1 MSLDIQRSTTVRR
14 TTNVQRSGTRK
25 GPNPN
30 LNPAAPKKQKGYDIV
45 QQGIKELYPLEK
57 ANVVP
62 DLDIV
67 FVPGLGAN
75 PEDSW
80 KSSKTEFNW
89 TTHAD
94 GLQRDFP
101 RARLLLYMYDSAW
114 IGQLK
119 VKQFMGNIA
128 MGLLVGLRSKREN
141 CQRRP
146 IVFIGH
152 SMGGLVVAKAITLVD
167 SRRDL
172 FPIMFEAT
180 TACIFFGT
188 PFSGAPVAAVA
199 AMYAYFA
206 EKVDVAFSSKLLDL
220 MKPGDEEL
228 RQLRHDFMRL
238 VGKINP
244 KIELFCFWEEHPTDF
259 SQMAGLP
266 SLFGLAKNFIP
277 KQYAEFV
284 NRDSATLPG
293 VEELGLACNHRDLVK
308 FDGPKDDR
316 WTQMVRDPVKKII
329 HGAQLA
335 VRNRLNSVR
344 DIDRAMI
351 SGIMDVLDGA
361 QVQKKRKGLSQ
372 SFTPSS
378 WIPQESEYL
387 EWLQNTGDAG
397 KDAAPQPVD
406 CLYIRGREG
415 RGKTNATMAALQ
427 GIEKLIRENEEN
439 DIGQGPILLVYFFC
453 DTTAD
458 YSTAEDVLKSA
469 IRQLINQ
476 QETLAP
482 YAKIFT
488 KKKGKD
494 DTNRSQQA
502 QITVENMWQSIQDM
516 LADEFIGSKVYF
528 VLNNLHA
535 LPAESDSTIKLMKFI
550 AAELEAIPST
560 GSKRVP
566 TRWFITSRE
575 SHNIDDTLK
584 VEGVRVI
591 DLEDSRYENQVQ
603 LELRKHA
610 KKMISAIGE
619 QKQYNKALSYFAS
632 SLVGKRAQNTQW
644 IDITCIQL
652 GELSN
657 TESDLRVR
665 KILENMPQDLKTL
678 LDHSWRQVFELN
690 DSHVEKIK
698 EMLRA
703 LVLTYED
710 PTESELGLLA
720 GLNSTDQD
728 KGELR
733 KLIEQCKP
741 LLYLKRTSKSDSVVC
756 FVNIIVKTHLSEN
769 AKELLGLS
777 NEEVKWQHG
786 VLALRCFSHI
796 KDTLDFTM
804 PEPVSKESA
813 IEGSENANGD
823 TVEERDVAQHED
835 DEVED
840 AYASEPADDDDNGEE
855 EEDEYSESEEMY
867 EEEDEEDEEE
877 ENPEVEMVKDKAL
890 AYTVKHWLHHA
901 SNATL
906 EIAEDLSFED
916 DFWKPDSTIRRRWMI
931 EYARMTTT
939 FDNFDYKTLN
949 GLHVAAS
956 IGFRQLVAALIR
968 NGHEAEIQQRDS
980 LVNTPLHFAAYL
992 GRPNIVEELL
1002 NRGAVIDDA
1011 AEIHEQTPLHMASF
1025 GGHIQVMKK
1034 LLLRGADPNAIAN
1047 DIGPVVNA
1055 AISSGSREAVE
1066 LLVEHNVSLTFD
1078 SDDENVQCPLAL
1090 AALLADFSMFE
1101 YLIESYADKLR
1112 SQDYSA
1118 ALVGAAAAGRIEVF
1132 NKLLDFSHDS
1142 AVFQSAL
1149 DAAVE
1154 EWNWDIVKSLLD
1166 NCQGLDVNGLFTEA
1180 ATCSE
1185 PQDKMLQLAWEYAN
1199 GSITQETLSN
1209 ALYNATDREK
1219 ITTVRLLLQSFD
1231 ANPNAIG
1238 DEYGTALTAAAFDG
1252 IMEMVQLLLDAGA
1265 NVNDPN
1271 GWALQTAAAEGHYEI
1286 VQELIS
1292 RGAEVNACT
1301 QNANFAAGTALQ
1313 GACESGRSDIVSL
1326 LLEKGANPNIGL
1338 GTDSPPILAACQ
1350 RGEAHILE
1358 MLVNAKADVDVF
1370 GGYDSSTPLI
1380 NAAAYLPM
1388 ESLQVL
1394 LNAGA
1399 DINLPDNDGDT
1410 ALIVAAARGDV
1421 EALTFLLDN
1430 GADIMHSSKRDA
1442 NALQTAL
1449 AATQQSENEEQ
1460 DEFVGSSNA
1469 HRECLSVL
1477 VDRVTILLDAL
1488 KTAVDSG
1495 NTAVESVIRA
1505 ASLSKQG
1512 LVYDEN
1518 HPKISELHEIP
1529 DTAVHLDD
1537 GDGTADGHEP
1547 TQQPNPEPA
1556 VAIDSEQ
1563 VLEMAL
1569 VNAEPL
1575 ASPEISISEVAEV
1588 PHAQFTSQISP
1599 PLSPAQ
1605 INYNASSAQPM
1616 SGWSA
1621 HESAAFIP
1629 KRESILSIR
1638 DASNAQM
1645 AITAPL
1651 EVIRRK
1657 PAPQHVQRGDLDSRF
1672 QAPAPQAA
1680 GFPQSGPQFS
1690 QPTTTSPQ
1698 QSYQST
1704 SHISPIN
1711 QPTEQFMPYS
1721 GQQGGSPQYGQYH
1734 NTELYNNPGNGDAQN
1749 LGTRRYSAYDG
1760 SNVARYSGTGSQAAR
1775 PQADRAQQSYQGH
1788 EYPNHYNQQQR
1799 YYDSN
1804 GEMPFQKEGSTQ
1816 GNSPLR
1822 DENHFY

>member
-1 MSLDIQRSTTVRR
+1 MSLEVQRSTTVRR
-14 TTNVQRSGTRK
+14 SANVQRSGTRK

-30 LNPAAPKKQKGYDIV
+30 LNPAAPKKQKGYEIV
-45 QQGIKELYPLEK
+45 QQGIKELYPLDK
-57 ANVVP
+57 GNIVP

-80 KSSKTEFNW
+80 KSSKTDFNW

-114 IGQLK
+114 TGQLK

-128 MGLLVGLRSKREN
+128 MGLLVGLRSKRES

-152 SMGGLVVAKAITLVD
+152 SMGGLVVAKAITLAD

-228 RQLRHDFMRL
+228 RQLTHDFMRL

-244 KIELFCFWEEHPTDF
+244 KIDLFCFWEEHPTDF

-266 SLFGLAKNFIP
+266 SLFGLTKNLIP

-284 NRDSATLPG
+284 KRDSATLPG

-329 HGAQLA
+329 HGAQLS

-351 SGIMDVLDGA
+351 SGIMDALDGA
-361 QVQKKRKGLSQ
+361 QVPKKRKALSQ

-378 WIPQESEYL
+378 WIPQEAEYL
-387 EWLQNTGDAG
+387 EWLRYTGDG
-397 KDAAPQPVD
+397 DKDHPPQAVD
-406 CLYIRGREG
+406 CLYVRGREG

-439 DIGQGPILLVYFFC
+439 DTGQGPILLVYFFC
-453 DTTAD
+453 DTTTD
-458 YSTAEDVLKSA
+458 YSTAEDVLKSV

-494 DTNRSQQA
+494 DANRSQQA

-516 LADEFIGSKVYF
+516 LADEFIGSRVYF

-550 AAELEAIPST
+550 AGELEAI
-560 GSKRVP
+560 GSVGSRRVP

-575 SHNIDDTLK
+575 SHNVDAALK
-584 VEGVRVI
+584 VDGVRVI

-619 QKQYNKALSYFAS
+619 QKQYNKALAYFAS

-678 LDHSWRQVFELN
+678 LDHFWHQIFELN
-690 DSHVEKIK
+690 EAHVEKIK

-720 GLNSTDQD
+720 GLNSTDQE

-741 LLYLKRTSKSDSVVC
+741 LLYVKRTSKTDSVVC

-769 AKELLGLS
+769 AKTLLGLS
-777 NEEVKWQHG
+777 KEEIKWQHG
-786 VLALRCFSHI
+786 VIALRCFTHI
-796 KDTLDFTM
+796 KDTLDFSM
-804 PEPVSKESA
+804 PDPVSK
-813 IEGSENANGD
+813 D
-823 TVEERDVAQHED
+823 TAVETSGKDETALTEEQDSSDQEEAQS
-835 DEVED
+835 ED
-840 AYASEPADDDDNGEE
+840 ASAVEQVDNEE
-855 EEDEYSESEEMY
+855 EEEEEEEEYGYSDSEEMY
-867 EEEDEEDEEE
+867 EDEDEEDDEEE
-877 ENPEVEMVKDKAL
+877 DPEAEMVKDKAL
-890 AYTVKHWLHHA
+890 PYTVKHWLHHA

-939 FDNFDYKTLN
+939 FDDFDYKTLN

-968 NGHEAEIQQRDS
+968 NGHEAEIKQRDS
-980 LVNTPLHFAAYL
+980 LVNTPLHFAAFL

-1034 LLLRGADPNAIAN
+1034 LLLRGADPNAVAN

-1066 LLVEHNVSLTFD
+1066 LLVEHNVSLTFK
-1078 SDDENVQCPLAL
+1078 SDDEDVQCPLAL
-1090 AALLADFSMFE
+1090 AALLADYSMFE
-1101 YLIESYADKLR
+1101 YLIESYADKLPPE
-1112 SQDYSA
+1112 DYSA
-1118 ALVGAAAAGRIEVF
+1118 ALIAAAAAGRIEVF
-1132 NKLLDFSHDS
+1132 NKLLNFGHET
-1142 AVFQSAL
+1142 AIFQSAL
-1149 DAAVE
+1149 DCAVE

-1166 NCQGLDVNGLFTEA
+1166 HRQGLDVNGLFTEA

-1199 GSITQETLSN
+1199 GSITQETLSD

-1219 ITTVRLLLQSFD
+1219 VTTVRLLLQNFG
-1231 ANPNAIG
+1231 ANPNATG
-1238 DEYGTALTAAAFDG
+1238 EEYGTALTAAAFDG

-1265 NVNDPN
+1265 DINDAN

-1286 VQELIS
+1286 VQELIN

-1313 GACESGRSDIVSL
+1313 GACESSKSDIVSL
-1326 LLEKGANPNIGL
+1326 LLEKGANPNLGL

-1380 NAAAYLPM
+1380 NAAAYLPK

-1399 DINLPDNDGDT
+1399 NINLPDNDGDT

-1421 EALTFLLDN
+1421 EAVTFLLDN
-1430 GADIMHSSKRDA
+1430 GADIMHSSKRDM
-1442 NALQTAL
+1442 NALQTAF
-1449 AATQQSENEEQ
+1449 AATQQSEDEDQ
-1460 DEFVGSSNA
+1460 DGFVGSSN
-1469 HRECLSVL
+1469 EQWQCLEVL
-1477 VDRVTILLDAL
+1477 VNRVTVLLDAL
-1488 KTAVDSG
+1488 KKAADSG
-1495 NTAVESVIRA
+1495 NVALESVIRSA
-1505 ASLSKQG
+1505 NVSKQG
-1512 LVYDEN
+1512 LNYDDS
-1518 HPKISELHEIP
+1518 HPKVS
-1529 DTAVHLDD
+1529 
-1537 GDGTADGHEP
+1537 EP
-1547 TQQPNPEPA
+1547 TPTPDSAVQLNDTDDAASNHQLNEHTNSEPA
-1556 VAIDSEQ
+1556 ITINSEAVVA
-1563 VLEMAL
+1563 A
-1569 VNAEPL
+1569 
-1575 ASPEISISEVAEV
+1575 ASPEIEPSTYPEVSVSPVAEAV
-1588 PHAQFTSQISP
+1588 HAQFASQNP
-1599 PLSPAQ
+1599 VPLSPPQ
-1605 INYNASSAQPM
+1605 VSYNTASIQPTN
-1616 SGWSA
+1616 SWST
-1621 HESAAFIP
+1621 HEPSTFIP
-1629 KRESILSIR
+1629 KRESIASIR
-1638 DASNAQM
+1638 DVSAQM
-1645 AITAPL
+1645 AIPAPL

-1657 PAPQHVQRGDLDSRF
+1657 PAPQHVQRADPGAYF
-1672 QAPAPQAA
+1672 QAPMPQAT
-1680 GFPQSGPQFS
+1680 GLPYSNVQSLPI
-1690 QPTTTSPQ
+1690 TSSSQ
-1698 QSYQST
+1698 QS
-1704 SHISPIN
+1704 PPPMN
-1711 QPTEQFMPYS
+1711 EPTEQFKAYP
-1721 GQQGGSPQYGQYH
+1721 GQTGAQPYGQYH
-1734 NTELYNNPGNGDAQN
+1734 NTEFYNNPSVSDVQN
-1749 LGTRRYSAYDG
+1749 QDTKRYSAYDG
-1760 SNVARYSGTGSQAAR
+1760 SSPARYSGYGSQTAQ
-1775 PQADRAQQSYQGH
+1775 PPPDRAQQSYQGH
-1788 EYPNHYNQQQR
+1788 GYQNYYSQQQG
-1799 YYDSN
+1799 YYGSN
-1804 GEMPFQKEGSTQ
+1804 SDMSFHNEGSTQ
-1816 GNSPLR
+1816 ERPPTMEDSR
-1822 DENHFY
+1822 FY

>member
-1 MSLDIQRSTTVRR
+1 MSLNVQRSTTVRR
-14 TTNVQRSGTRK
+14 STTVHRSGTRK
-25 GPNPN
+25 GPNPAVN
-30 LNPAAPKKQKGYDIV
+30 APALKKQKGYEVV
-45 QQGIKELYPLEK
+45 QQGIKELYPLDK
-57 ANVVP
+57 ANVAP

-80 KSSKTEFNW
+80 KSSKTDFNW
-89 TTHAD
+89 TTHTD

-114 IGQLK
+114 TGQLK

-128 MGLLVGLRSKREN
+128 MGLLVGLRSKREK

-152 SMGGLVVAKAITLVD
+152 SMGGLVVAKAITLAD

-188 PFSGAPVAAVA
+188 PFGGAPVASVA
-199 AMYAYFA
+199 AMYAHFA
-206 EKVDVAFSSKLLDL
+206 EKVDVAFSSKLLEL

-228 RQLRHDFMRL
+228 RQLTHDFMRL
-238 VGKINP
+238 AGKISP

-259 SQMAGLP
+259 SKMAGLP
-266 SLFGLAKNFIP
+266 SLFGLTKSLIP

-284 NRDSATLPG
+284 SRDSATLPG

-316 WTQMVRDPVKKII
+316 WTQMVRDPVKRII

-344 DIDRAMI
+344 DIDRTMI
-351 SGIMDVLDGA
+351 SSIMDALDGA
-361 QVQKKRKGLSQ
+361 QVQKKRKALSQ
-372 SFTPSS
+372 SFSPSS
-378 WIPQESEYL
+378 WIPQEAEYL
-387 EWLQNTGDAG
+387 EWLGSSAEPD
-397 KDAAPQPVD
+397 KDSASQVVD
-406 CLYIRGREG
+406 CLYVRGREG
-415 RGKTNATMAALQ
+415 RGKTNATMAALD

-439 DIGQGPILLVYFFC
+439 DTGQGPILLVYFFC

-494 DTNRSQQA
+494 DATRSQQA

-528 VLNNLHA
+528 VINNLHA

-550 AAELEAIPST
+550 AGELEGIRVD
-560 GSKRVP
+560 SKRVP

-575 SHNIDDTLK
+575 SHNIDTVLK
-584 VEGVRVI
+584 IDGVRVI

-610 KKMISAIGE
+610 KKMISAIGQ
-619 QKQYNKALSYFAS
+619 QKQYNKALAYFAS

-652 GELSN
+652 GELSD
-657 TESDLRVR
+657 TESDLGVR
-665 KILENMPQDLKTL
+665 RILENMPQDLKTL
-678 LDHSWRQVFELN
+678 LDHSWRQIFQLN
-690 DSHVEKIK
+690 EAHVEKIK

-720 GLNSTDQD
+720 GLSSGNEE

-741 LLYLKRTSKSDSVVC
+741 LLYLKRTGRPDSVVC
-756 FVNIIVKTHLSEN
+756 FVNIIVKTHLCES

-777 NEEVKWQHG
+777 KEEIKWQHG

-796 KDTLDFTM
+796 KDTLDFPM
-804 PEPVSKESA
+804 PDPVPAETDIAELPETVEGEDAEEDDTTEHEDEEADA
-813 IEGSENANGD
+813 IEQIEGD
-823 TVEERDVAQHED
+823 GDGD
-835 DEVED
+835 D
-840 AYASEPADDDDNGEE
+840 
-855 EEDEYSESEEMY
+855 YSESEETY
-867 EEEDEEDEEE
+867 EEDGEEE
-877 ENPEVEMVKDKAL
+877 EEEVDPEVELVRDKVL

-906 EIAEDLSFED
+906 EIAEDLSLED

-939 FDNFDYKTLN
+939 FDDFDYKTLN

-968 NGHEAEIQQRDS
+968 NGHEAEIKERDS
-980 LVNTPLHFAAYL
+980 LVNTPLHFAAFL

-1011 AEIHEQTPLHMASF
+1011 AEIHEQTPLHMAAF

-1066 LLVEHNVSLTFD
+1066 LLVEHNVSLTIQ
-1078 SDDENVQCPLAL
+1078 SENESIQCPLAL
-1090 AALLADFSMFE
+1090 AALLADYSMFE
-1101 YLIESYADKLR
+1101 YLIESYADKLPAR
-1112 SQDYSA
+1112 DYSE
-1118 ALVGAAAAGRIEVF
+1118 ALVAAAAAGRIEVF
-1132 NKLLDFSHDS
+1132 NKLLSFSHEDS
-1142 AVFQSAL
+1142 VFQSAL
-1149 DAAVE
+1149 NEAVE

-1166 NCQGLDVNGLFTEA
+1166 NRQGLDVNGLFTEV

-1185 PQDKMLQLAWEYAN
+1185 PQDKMLQLAWDYAK
-1199 GSITQETLSN
+1199 GSITEETLSN

-1219 ITTVRLLLQSFD
+1219 VSTVRLLLQSFG
-1231 ANPNAIG
+1231 ASPNATG
-1238 DEYGTALTAAAFDG
+1238 EEYGTALTAAAFDG

-1265 NVNDPN
+1265 DINDPN

-1286 VQELIS
+1286 VEELIN

-1301 QNANFAAGTALQ
+1301 HNANFPAGTAIQ
-1313 GACESGRSDIVSL
+1313 GACESSRSDIVSL
-1326 LLEKGANPNIGL
+1326 LLEKGADPNLGF
-1338 GTDSPPILAACQ
+1338 GTDSPPIVAATQ
-1350 RGEAHILE
+1350 RGEAGILE

-1370 GGYDSSTPLI
+1370 GGYDHSTPLI
-1380 NAAAYLPM
+1380 NAAAYLPK
-1388 ESLQVL
+1388 ESLQLL

-1421 EALTFLLDN
+1421 EAVTFLLDS
-1430 GADIMHSSKRDA
+1430 GADILHSSNRDM
-1442 NALQTAL
+1442 NALQTAF
-1449 AATQQSENEEQ
+1449 AATQPSDDDGEEVG
-1460 DEFVGSSNA
+1460 DFVGSSNEQW
-1469 HRECLSVL
+1469 ECLNVL
-1477 VDRVTILLDAL
+1477 IERVTVLLGAI
-1488 KTAVDSG
+1488 KRAADSG
-1495 NTAVESVIRA
+1495 DVSLEGVIRSA
-1505 ASLSKQG
+1505 NMSQQG
-1512 LVYDEN
+1512 LSYD
-1518 HPKISELHEIP
+1518 
-1529 DTAVHLDD
+1529 DD
-1537 GDGTADGHEP
+1537 GDGDGDDDDDTPKHPETTEPQTAEAPKPVAHLENVDEAAES
-1547 TQQPNPEPA
+1547 QQS
-1556 VAIDSEQ
+1556 SEHSN
-1563 VLEMAL
+1563 VEEDVTIASENVVELPSSATETS
-1569 VNAEPL
+1569 PSL
-1575 ASPEISISEVAEV
+1575 AASITTFSEISYAYSDTQVS
-1588 PHAQFTSQISP
+1588 TSP
-1599 PLSPAQ
+1599 PPATVAHNDSVPSSSSDWSTSDALS
-1605 INYNASSAQPM
+1605 
-1616 SGWSA
+1616 
-1621 HESAAFIP
+1621 FIP
-1629 KRESILSIR
+1629 KRESILNMH
-1638 DASNAQM
+1638 AAAAAQ
-1645 AITAPL
+1645 IVVPAPL
-1651 EVIRRK
+1651 EIIRRK
-1657 PAPQHVQRGDLDSRF
+1657 PAPQH
-1672 QAPAPQAA
+1672 APRVNAGSQLHSFPNSASPPLPPAMRTQPSFVSLSSAQVPTQSAEQYGGYARPQGAL
-1680 GFPQSGPQFS
+1680 Q
-1690 QPTTTSPQ
+1690 
-1698 QSYQST
+1698 
-1704 SHISPIN
+1704 
-1711 QPTEQFMPYS
+1711 
-1721 GQQGGSPQYGQYH
+1721 QYGQYH
-1734 NTELYNNPGNGDAQN
+1734 STEVYGGPNSGDGQNPASK
-1749 LGTRRYSAYDG
+1749 RYSAYDG
-1760 SNVARYSGTGSQAAR
+1760 SNTARYSGYNPQAA
-1775 PQADRAQQSYQGH
+1775 QAQSQWQAPQQSYPGYQYGN
-1788 EYPNHYNQQQR
+1788 YYNQQQQQQQ
-1799 YYDSN
+1799 
-1804 GEMPFQKEGSTQ
+1804 PQ
-1816 GNSPLR
+1816 
-1822 DENHFY
+1822 

>member
-1 MSLDIQRSTTVRR
+1 MSLEVQRSTTVRR
-14 TTNVQRSGTRK
+14 SANVQRSGTRK

-30 LNPAAPKKQKGYDIV
+30 LNPAAPKKQKGYEIV
-45 QQGIKELYPLEK
+45 QQGIKELYPLDK
-57 ANVVP
+57 GNIVP

-80 KSSKTEFNW
+80 KSSKTDFNW

-114 IGQLK
+114 TGQLK

-128 MGLLVGLRSKREN
+128 MGLLVGLRSKREK

-152 SMGGLVVAKAITLVD
+152 SMGGLVVAKAITIAD

-172 FPIMFEAT
+172 FPIMFEAI

-199 AMYAYFA
+199 AMYAHFA
-206 EKVDVAFSSKLLDL
+206 EKVDVAFSSKLLEL

-228 RQLRHDFMRL
+228 RQLKHDFMRL

-244 KIELFCFWEEHPTDF
+244 KIDLFCFWEEHPTDF

-266 SLFGLAKNFIP
+266 SLFGLTKNLIP

-329 HGAQLA
+329 HGAQLS

-351 SGIMDVLDGA
+351 SGIMEALDGA
-361 QVQKKRKGLSQ
+361 QVQKKRKTLSQ

-378 WIPQESEYL
+378 WIPQEAEYL
-387 EWLQNTGDAG
+387 EWLRYTGDG
-397 KDAAPQPVD
+397 DKEKPPQTVD
-406 CLYIRGREG
+406 CLYVRGREG
-415 RGKTNATMAALQ
+415 RGKTNAAMAALQ

-439 DIGQGPILLVYFFC
+439 DTGQGPILLVYFFC
-453 DTTAD
+453 DTTTD
-458 YSTAEDVLKSA
+458 YSTAEDVLKSV

-494 DTNRSQQA
+494 DASRSQQA

-516 LADEFIGSKVYF
+516 LADEFIGSRVYF

-550 AAELEAIPST
+550 AGELEALSSV
-560 GSKRVP
+560 GSRRVP

-575 SHNIDDTLK
+575 SHNVDAALK
-584 VEGVRVI
+584 VDGVRVI

-619 QKQYNKALSYFAS
+619 QKQYNKALAYFAS

-678 LDHSWRQVFELN
+678 LDHSWRQIFELN
-690 DSHVEKIK
+690 EAHVEKVK
-698 EMLRA
+698 EILRA

-710 PTESELGLLA
+710 PTESELSLLA
-720 GLNSTDQD
+720 GLTSTDQE

-741 LLYLKRTSKSDSVVC
+741 LLYLKRTSKADSVVC

-777 NEEVKWQHG
+777 KEEIKWQHG
-786 VLALRCFSHI
+786 VIALRCFTHI
-796 KDTLDFTM
+796 KDTLDFPM
-804 PEPVSKESA
+804 PDPAPKESA
-813 IEGSENANGD
+813 AEISDKDDQHNPDQDEAQSEHASAAEQ
-823 TVEERDVAQHED
+823 VD
-835 DEVED
+835 D
-840 AYASEPADDDDNGEE
+840 EE
-855 EEDEYSESEEMY
+855 EEDDDDEDDEDDEDEYSDSEEMY
-867 EEEDEEDEEE
+867 EDEDEEDEEE
-877 ENPEVEMVKDKAL
+877 DDPEVEMVKDKAL

-949 GLHVAAS
+949 GLHVAAA

-968 NGHEAEIQQRDS
+968 NGHEAEIKERDS
-980 LVNTPLHFAAYL
+980 LVNTPLHFAAFL

-1034 LLLRGADPNAIAN
+1034 LLLRGADPNAVAN

-1066 LLVEHNVSLTFD
+1066 LLVEHNVSLTFK
-1078 SDDENVQCPLAL
+1078 SDDEDVPCPLAL
-1090 AALLADFSMFE
+1090 AALLADYSMFE
-1101 YLIESYADKLR
+1101 YLIESYADKLPP
-1112 SQDYSA
+1112 QDYSA
-1118 ALVGAAAAGRIEVF
+1118 ALIAAAAAGRIEVF
-1132 NKLLDFSHDS
+1132 NKLLNFGHETD
-1142 AVFQSAL
+1142 VFQSAL
-1149 DAAVE
+1149 DSAVE

-1166 NCQGLDVNGLFTEA
+1166 HRQGLDVNGLFTEA

-1199 GSITQETLSN
+1199 GSITQETLSD

-1219 ITTVRLLLQSFD
+1219 VTTVRLLLQSFG
-1231 ANPNAIG
+1231 ANPNATG
-1238 DEYGTALTAAAFDG
+1238 EEYGTALTAAAFDG

-1265 NVNDPN
+1265 DINDEN

-1286 VQELIS
+1286 VQELIN

-1301 QNANFAAGTALQ
+1301 ENANFAAGTALQ
-1313 GACESGRSDIVSL
+1313 GACESSRSDIVSL
-1326 LLEKGANPNIGL
+1326 LLEKGANPNLGL
-1338 GTDSPPILAACQ
+1338 GTDSPPIVAACQ

-1358 MLVNAKADVDVF
+1358 MLVNAKADLDVF

-1380 NAAAYLPM
+1380 NAAAYLPK

-1410 ALIVAAARGDV
+1410 ALIVAAGRGDV
-1421 EALTFLLDN
+1421 EAVTFLLDN
-1430 GADIMHSSKRDA
+1430 GADIMHSSKRNK
-1442 NALQTAL
+1442 NALQTAFE
-1449 AATQQSENEEQ
+1449 ATQQSEDEDQ
-1460 DEFVGSSNA
+1460 DEFVGSSS
-1469 HRECLSVL
+1469 EQWQCLGVL
-1477 VDRVTILLDAL
+1477 VNRVTVLLDAL
-1488 KTAVDSG
+1488 KTAADSG
-1495 NTAVESVIRA
+1495 NVALESIIRSA
-1505 ASLSKQG
+1505 NVSKQG
-1512 LVYDEN
+1512 LPYEDE
-1518 HPKISELHEIP
+1518 HPKISELNAMP
-1529 DTAVHLDD
+1529 DSAVQLTD
-1537 GDGTADGHEP
+1537 GDGAASDP
-1547 TQQPNPEPA
+1547 QPNENTNSEPA
-1556 VAIDSEQ
+1556 IAIDSQTVVEAT
-1563 VLEMAL
+1563 VETTVEA
-1569 VNAEPL
+1569 APET
-1575 ASPEISISEVAEV
+1575 ASPDIEPSTYPEVFSVSAVAEAT
-1588 PHAQFTSQISP
+1588 HALFASQTP
-1599 PLSPAQ
+1599 VPLSPPQA
-1605 INYNASSAQPM
+1605 NYDAASIQPTN
-1616 SGWSA
+1616 SWSP
-1621 HESAAFIP
+1621 HEPSAFIP
-1629 KRESILSIR
+1629 KRESIASIR
-1638 DASNAQM
+1638 DVSAQM
-1645 AITAPL
+1645 AAPAPL

-1657 PAPQHVQRGDLDSRF
+1657 PAPQHVQRADPGAHF
-1672 QAPAPQAA
+1672 QAPMPQT
-1680 GFPQSGPQFS
+1680 GIPYS
-1690 QPTTTSPQ
+1690 SPSQ
-1698 QSYQST
+1698 QS
-1704 SHISPIN
+1704 PPPMN
-1711 QPTEQFMPYS
+1711 NPTEQFTAYP
-1721 GQQGGSPQYGQYH
+1721 GQTGAHPYGQYH
-1734 NTELYNNPGNGDAQN
+1734 NMGVYNNSNASDAQN
-1749 LGTRRYSAYDG
+1749 QETKRYSAYDG
-1760 SNVARYSGTGSQAAR
+1760 SIPARYNGYGSQTAQ
-1775 PQADRAQQSYQGH
+1775 PPPDRARQSYQGQG
-1788 EYPNHYNQQQR
+1788 YPNYYNQQQR
-1799 YYDSN
+1799 YYGSN
-1804 GEMPFQKEGSTQ
+1804 SDISFHNEGSGQEKPPTTED
-1816 GNSPLR
+1816 GR
-1822 DENHFY
+1822 FY

>member
-1 MSLDIQRSTTVRR
+1 
-14 TTNVQRSGTRK
+14 
-25 GPNPN
+25 
-30 LNPAAPKKQKGYDIV
+30 
-45 QQGIKELYPLEK
+45 
-57 ANVVP
+57 
-62 DLDIV
+62 
-67 FVPGLGAN
+67 
-75 PEDSW
+75 
-80 KSSKTEFNW
+80 
-89 TTHAD
+89 
-94 GLQRDFP
+94 
-101 RARLLLYMYDSAW
+101 
-114 IGQLK
+114 
-119 VKQFMGNIA
+119 
-128 MGLLVGLRSKREN
+128 
-141 CQRRP
+141 
-146 IVFIGH
+146 
-152 SMGGLVVAKAITLVD
+152 MGGLVVAKAITLAD

-188 PFSGAPVAAVA
+188 PFSGAPIAAAA

-206 EKVDVAFSSKLLDL
+206 EKVDMAFSSKLLDL

-228 RQLRHDFMRL
+228 RQLTHDFMRL
-238 VGKINP
+238 AGKISP

-259 SQMAGLP
+259 SQIAGLP
-266 SLFGLAKNFIP
+266 NLFGFAKSFVP

-351 SGIMDVLDGA
+351 SGIMDALDGA
-361 QVQKKRKGLSQ
+361 QIQKKRKALSQ

-378 WIPQESEYL
+378 WIPQEAEYI
-387 EWLQNTGDAG
+387 EWLKHSGDNDKQGATQ
-397 KDAAPQPVD
+397 AVD

-427 GIEKLIRENEEN
+427 GIERLISDNEESGLGH
-439 DIGQGPILLVYFFC
+439 DPILLVYFFC
-453 DTTAD
+453 DTATD
-458 YSTAEDVLKSA
+458 YSTAEDVLKSI

-494 DTNRSQQA
+494 DANKSQQA

-535 LPAESDSTIKLMKFI
+535 LPAESDSTIKLMKLI
-550 AAELEAIPST
+550 TGELE
-560 GSKRVP
+560 GMHVKDSKRVP

-575 SHNIDDTLK
+575 SHNIDEALK
-584 VEGVRVI
+584 VDGVRLI
-591 DLEDSRYENQVQ
+591 DLEDSRYETQVQ

-619 QKQYNKALSYFAS
+619 QKKYNKALAYFAS

-657 TESDLRVR
+657 NESDLRVR
-665 KILENMPQDLKTL
+665 QILENMPQDLKTL
-678 LDHSWRQVFELN
+678 LDHAWHQIFRLSEV
-690 DSHVEKIK
+690 HVEKIK

-710 PTESELGLLA
+710 PTESELGMLA
-720 GLNSTDQD
+720 GLASSDQE

-741 LLYLKRTSKSDSVVC
+741 LLHLKRASKSDSVVC
-756 FVNIIVKTHLSEN
+756 FGNIIVKTHLCEN
-769 AKELLGLS
+769 AKTLLGLS
-777 NEEVKWQHG
+777 DEEIKWQHG

-796 KDTLDFTM
+796 KDSLDFPT
-804 PEPVSKESA
+804 PEPTSEENIAGDAAEADNDNAGEQEDVEQVDDQYDDVNDIEQVNDES
-813 IEGSENANGD
+813 
-823 TVEERDVAQHED
+823 
-835 DEVED
+835 
-840 AYASEPADDDDNGEE
+840 E
-855 EEDEYSESEEMY
+855 EEDEYSESDEMY
-867 EEEDEEDEEE
+867 EAEEEEEDEEDD
-877 ENPEVEMVKDKAL
+877 PEIELVRDKAL

-901 SNATL
+901 SKATL
-906 EIAEDLSFED
+906 EIAEDLSLED
-916 DFWKPDSTIRRRWMI
+916 DFWNPDSTIRRRWMI

-939 FDNFDYKTLN
+939 FDDFDYKTLT

-956 IGFRQLVAALIR
+956 IGFRQLVSALIR

-1011 AEIHEQTPLHMASF
+1011 IEIHEQTPLHMAAF

-1034 LLLRGADPNAIAN
+1034 LLLRGANPNAVAN

-1066 LLVEHNVSLTFD
+1066 LLVEHDVSLTFD
-1078 SDDENVQCPLAL
+1078 SNDEDISCPLAL
-1090 AALLADFSMFE
+1090 AALLADYSMFE
-1101 YLIESYADKLR
+1101 YLIESYADKLPAD
-1112 SQDYSA
+1112 DYSA

-1132 NKLLDFSHDS
+1132 NKLLSFRHDS
-1142 AVFQSAL
+1142 TVFQSAL
-1149 DAAVE
+1149 DVAVQ

-1166 NCQGLDVNGLFTEA
+1166 NNQGLDVNDLFTEA

-1185 PQDKMLQLAWEYAN
+1185 PQDKMLELAWEYAN

-1219 ITTVRLLLQSFD
+1219 THTVSLLLQKFG
-1231 ANPNAIG
+1231 ANPNATG

-1265 NVNDPN
+1265 NINDPN

-1292 RGAEVNACT
+1292 RGADVNACT
-1301 QNANFAAGTALQ
+1301 HNDNFAAGTALQ
-1313 GACESGRSDIVSL
+1313 GACESGKADMVSL

-1338 GTDSPPILAACQ
+1338 GTDSPPILAASQ

-1370 GGYDSSTPLI
+1370 GGHDSSTPLI
-1380 NAAAYLPM
+1380 NAAAYLPK
-1388 ESLQVL
+1388 ESLQAL

-1421 EALTFLLDN
+1421 EAVTFLLDN
-1430 GADIMHSSKRDA
+1430 GADIMHSSKRNM
-1442 NALQTAL
+1442 NALQTAF
-1449 AATQQSENEEQ
+1449 AATQQYDNQELA
-1460 DEFVGSSNA
+1460 EFVNSSNGQW
-1469 HRECLSVL
+1469 ECLNVL
-1477 VDRVTILLDAL
+1477 VDRVSVLLSTL
-1488 KTAVDSG
+1488 KTALDSG
-1495 NTAVESVIRA
+1495 NVALESVIRTA
-1505 ASLSKQG
+1505 NISKQG
-1512 LVYDEN
+1512 LAYEDEHTN
-1518 HPKISELHEIP
+1518 TSDVIASTEN
-1529 DTAVHLDD
+1529 AVHSNDEDANMNSHQLTVDSNPD
-1537 GDGTADGHEP
+1537 GIAINNSGDTETSSVMPSSLMSPDMEKSISLEASPSHFISQHP
-1547 TQQPNPEPA
+1547 QPPLPA
-1556 VAIDSEQ
+1556 VSDYTVSSFEQ
-1563 VLEMAL
+1563 
-1569 VNAEPL
+1569 
-1575 ASPEISISEVAEV
+1575 
-1588 PHAQFTSQISP
+1588 
-1599 PLSPAQ
+1599 
-1605 INYNASSAQPM
+1605 ASSLLIQENTGFV
-1616 SGWSA
+1616 S
-1621 HESAAFIP
+1621 
-1629 KRESILSIR
+1629 KRESIAPTKGATSIP
-1638 DASNAQM
+1638 AAVP
-1645 AITAPL
+1645 APL
-1651 EVIRRK
+1651 EIIRRK
-1657 PAPQHVQRGDLDSRF
+1657 PAPQLPPLGDGAHYF
-1672 QAPAPQAA
+1672 QVPTQQAI
-1680 GFPQSGPQFS
+1680 GFHNSAIQPSQNLAASGTDALEHQPYLPIS
-1690 QPTTTSPQ
+1690 QPSQMDHSTQQFVAYTAEQRIPQ
-1698 QSYQST
+1698 QYAQCHNMT
-1704 SHISPIN
+1704 S
-1711 QPTEQFMPYS
+1711 
-1721 GQQGGSPQYGQYH
+1721 
-1734 NTELYNNPGNGDAQN
+1734 YNNPNRGDASQ
-1749 LGTRRYSAYDG
+1749 GHSVKRYSAYDG
-1760 SNVARYSGTGSQAAR
+1760 SSTTQYNGSGYSVQTAQSQL
-1775 PQADRAQQSYQGH
+1775 QQQVSDRTQQSYQSHQYSNYYGQS
-1788 EYPNHYNQQQR
+1788 QQ
-1799 YYDSN
+1799 
-1804 GEMPFQKEGSTQ
+1804 
-1816 GNSPLR
+1816 
-1822 DENHFY
+1822 